1 MKRRPLRRRR
11 GRSKRRRRARK
22 RKSTSQRAQLVKTNQ
37 RARSAI
43 KRLNR
48 PGREQSQIGARK
60 RERSKRKLKKLGKR
74 KKKRSG
80 SLRKRLKRKTR
91 TVRQLRTLTSSLQTI
106 LTLSWR
112 LTMHLCSHLFSL
124 NRMILLL
131 KISPLT
137 IKKSKR
143 VQEKTR
149 RKTRRAERKIRRVR
163 KGHVV
168 EAGMITATEVMKTWS
183 KQSSNKEARN
193 SAK

>member
-1 MKRRPLRRRR
+1 M
-11 GRSKRRRRARK
+11 
-22 RKSTSQRAQLVKTNQ
+22 KTNQ

-60 RERSKRKLKKLGKR
+60 RERSKRRLKKLEKR
-74 KKKRSG
+74 KRKRSG
-80 SLRKRLKRKTR
+80 SLRRRLKRRTR
-91 TVRQLRTLTSSLQTI
+91 IVRQLRTLTSSLQTI

-124 NRMILLL
+124 NQTKLPL
-131 KISPLT
+131 KKSPLT
-137 IKKSKR
+137 NMKSKK

-149 RKTRRAERKIRRVR
+149 RKIRRAERKTKRAR

-168 EAGMITATEVMKTWS
+168 EVAVMTATAVTKTWS
-183 KQSSNKEARN
+183 KRSSSKEAMRN
-193 SAK
+193 SAKWEASIEITCMLLI